1 MVRRFGIRIALLQ
14 DAYRKPIKKRS
25 ETRIYF
31 QRNRKKVLTLK
42 IVCGKMVSTIGLLE
56 MPTGTIRSFE
66 FDCVA
71 RLLAIAPLAWHPR
84 TFSRL
89 R

>member
-1 MVRRFGIRIALLQ
+1 MRTENQLKN
-14 DAYRKPIKKRS
+14 DRKQGFIFKEIK
-25 ETRIYF
+25 
-31 QRNRKKVLTLK
+31 KKVLTLK

>member
-1 MVRRFGIRIALLQ
+1 MLRRFGIRIALLQ

-31 QRNRKKVLTLK
+31 QRNRKKGLTLETSS
-42 IVCGKMVSTIGLLE
+42 VRMVSTIGLLE
-56 MPTGTIRSFE
+56 MPTGTIRNFE

-71 RLLAIAPLAWHPR
+71 RLLGFAPMARYPR